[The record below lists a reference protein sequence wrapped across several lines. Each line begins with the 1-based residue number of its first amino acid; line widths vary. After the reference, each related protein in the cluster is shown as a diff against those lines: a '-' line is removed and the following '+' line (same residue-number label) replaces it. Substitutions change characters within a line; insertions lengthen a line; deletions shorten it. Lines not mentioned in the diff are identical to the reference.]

1 MNRCLLSFCA
11 AFRIRSSAL
20 CTLSQALCPEHV
32 LLKRLPLG
40 QLPSLHPLRSPLTS
54 LVRRLPRYYGAV
66 RLPMTAHH
74 RLVSSD
80 FPMRPRFPCEQR
92 QSWDLPI
99 PVQGV
104 SVRARGL
111 RPRRVR
117 APLALSMRTVLP
129 STNVHSIG
137 TLESRTISRLNTRPA
152 RTPVNASLRPLRSPA
167 HDLGSMWLA
176 TPSSYD
182 SFIHDTSPVFI
193 GAIGRWF

>member
-1 MNRCLLSFCA
+1 M
-11 AFRIRSSAL
+11 
-20 CTLSQALCPEHV
+20 
-32 LLKRLPLG
+32 LKQIPLG

-54 LVRRLPRYYGAV
+54 LVRRLPRYYGVV

-99 PVQGV
+99 PVRGV

-129 STNVHSIG
+129 SATS
-137 TLESRTISRLNTRPA
+137 T
-152 RTPVNASLRPLRSPA
+152 ASAPWIQEPF
-167 HDLGSMWLA
+167 HGSMAGPHVPLSTLHSGPCGPQRMTRGRCGWLHLHRMTLSA
-176 TPSSYD
+176 TTPRRFSSALSD
-182 SFIHDTSPVFI
+182 VGSKTTC
-193 GAIGRWF
+193 